1 MVFNYRFHEDEE
13 CNENLDP
20 NQNVRMKIYSPED
33 RGPEIVLGGRYSPQM
48 GFPGIPGP
56 PGPPGPPGI
65 PGLPGPRG
73 PMGFP
78 GIGLPGP
85 MGPIGP
91 AGPIGPPGPS
101 GGPTGP
107 LGPTGPTGPAAPAVQ
122 LRGLQTDLVGGGG
135 TTIADGANVLFDTVP
150 NDQSLNINYDAAT
163 GVFTITAVGNYLVS
177 WWFAAD
183 GAAAATSVSFDL
195 QLNGGTG
202 SIGSS
207 PIVSGVVSG
216 NALITVGAVP
226 ATLALVNVTG
236 DTVFVA
242 STLVQASLV
251 ITELAL

>member
-1 MVFNYRFHEDEE
+1 MEVNMKYSYRYQEEED
-13 CNENLDP
+13 CNSNLDP
-20 NQNVRMKIYSPED
+20 YHNGRMKIYSREED
-33 RGPEIVLGGRYSPQM
+33 LGCHDEHRCCP
-48 GFPGIPGP
+48 PCPPGP
-56 PGPPGPPGI
+56 PGPPGPM
-65 PGLPGPRG
+65 GLPGPRG

-85 MGPIGP
+85 VGPQGPI
-91 AGPIGPPGPS
+91 GPIGPPGPA

-107 LGPTGPTGPAAPAVQ
+107 IGPTGPVGPAVQ
-122 LRGLQTDLVGGGG
+122 LRGLQTDLIGGGG
-135 TTIADGANVLFDTVP
+135 TIIADGANVIFDTVL
-150 NDQSLNINYDAAT
+150 NDQSLNINYNAAT

-207 PIVSGVVSG
+207 PIVSGVVTG

-242 STLVQASLV
+242 PTLVQASLV